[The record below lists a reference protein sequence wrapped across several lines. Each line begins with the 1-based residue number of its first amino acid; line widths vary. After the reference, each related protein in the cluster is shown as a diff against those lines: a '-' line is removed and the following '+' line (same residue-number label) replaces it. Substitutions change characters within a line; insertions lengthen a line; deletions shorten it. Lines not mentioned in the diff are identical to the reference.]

1 MSAGFGMLR
10 GDSVSSEGM
19 HRDACG
25 SDGSDGSSQHLA
37 IRVPVTLETYGR
49 VAELSRGSGLTLEGA
64 ASVLL
69 ARAAIRQQVASLRHP
84 PTLETRWVTTPSTY
98 LAGEGEA
105 GSPSTP
111 VRMFGEGAFQHPAPT
126 ELGTE
131 ASLVESSESGAG
143 HW

>member
-1 MSAGFGMLR
+1 MSAGFGILR
-10 GDSVSSEGM
+10 GDSVSSEAM

-49 VAELSRGSGLTLEGA
+49 VAELGRGSGLTLEGA

-98 LAGEGEA
+98 LAGEGEP

-111 VRMFGEGAFQHPAPT
+111 LRKCSEGAFQHPAPMASAS
-126 ELGTE
+126 G
-131 ASLVESSESGAG
+131 ASLVESSESGFSHG
-143 HW
+143 